1 MRTIEVIRTL
11 SIVAG
16 VTLISNTARAQDYPN
31 RPITF
36 IVPWAAGGATDITIR
51 ALTEAASKHLG
62 QPIVVENK
70 AGGGGTVGGATMA
83 ASSKPDGY
91 TIAQIPISIFRYPI
105 MMGATYDPIKDFTYV
120 ANVAGY
126 VFASYC
132 STESKLSNWKD
143 VIAFAKANP
152 GKLTYASPG
161 HGTSPNI
168 GMELMAAASGVKFS
182 EVPFKSTSEVN
193 IAVAGNHAMCGAT
206 GLDAKPL
213 ADAGKLKFVNVWTAT
228 PNPKLPGV
236 PTLKELGYPYVFD
249 SPWGVAGPKGMD
261 PKVVAKLQDAF
272 KKALDDKLVREALDK
287 YDMIPNYMDA
297 ATYTKFVADYM
308 VSERAALT
316 KLGLAKN

>member
-1 MRTIEVIRTL
+1 MTHGIVKTL
-11 SIVAG
+11 SIAATVSVLSGAS
-16 VTLISNTARAQDYPN
+16 LAQDYPN

-51 ALTEAASKHLG
+51 ALAEAASKHLG
-62 QPIVVENK
+62 QPIIVENK
-70 AGGGGTVGGATMA
+70 AGGGGTVGGAAMA
-83 ASSKPDGY
+83 ASAKPDGY
-91 TIAQIPISIFRYPI
+91 TVAQIPITIFRYPI
-105 MMGATYDPIKDFTYV
+105 MVGATYDPVKDFTYV
-120 ANVAGY
+120 ANIAGY
-126 VFASYC
+126 VFATYC
-132 STESKLSNWKD
+132 SAESKLSNWKD

-213 ADAGKLKFVNVWTAT
+213 ADAGKLKFVNVWTAAQ
-228 PNPKLPGV
+228 NPKLPGV
-236 PTLKELGYPYVFD
+236 PTLKELGYPFVFD

-272 KKALDDKLVREALDK
+272 KKALDDKNVRDALDK

-297 ATYTKFVADYM
+297 ATYTKFVASYM
-308 VSERAALT
+308 ASEREALT
-316 KLGLAKN
+316 KLGLAKK